1 MDLLILHVEPL
12 LLKYRVNL
20 GFYGHNHVVQRH
32 SAVYNKKVIQR
43 SVPVQTEDGIVNT
56 FTNPGATVHMVIG
69 TAGAGFSKNANNPSP
84 EWNEMFFYKWGYA
97 RLTALNSTNLAWEWV
112 ESESGIVFDRMAISQ
127 ITDFESNP
135 HWVVHEEHSWEH
147 FWEHSWEHS
156 IRNFFLRYGLITLAV
171 VLITLLSVGSV
182 LLFVKIFFHTHSS
195 SFSSSSFL
203 SSSFFSSSNR
213 SAGSDVYRKLPS
225 PEQGLDRMYLNE
237 LDNSGHSESVMEGGE
252 REAQAQ
258 VPGPGPESDSEIRA
272 SLVENII

>member
-20 GFYGHNHVVQRH
+20 GFYGHNHVVQRQ
-32 SAVYNKKVIQR
+32 SAVFNKKVIQR

-69 TAGAGFSKNANNPSP
+69 TAGASFSKNSNTPPP

-97 RLTALNSTNLAWEWV
+97 RLTALNSTNLSWEWV

-127 ITDFESNP
+127 ITDFKSNP
-135 HWVVHEEHSWEH
+135 HWILHEDWVHSL
-147 FWEHSWEHS
+147 EHSWEHS
-156 IRNFFLRYGLITLAV
+156 FTKFFSRYGLATLAV
-171 VLITLLSVGSV
+171 ALITLLSVGSV
-182 LLFVKIFFHTHSS
+182 LLFTKMFFHT
-195 SFSSSSFL
+195 SSSSYFSPSKF
-203 SSSFFSSSNR
+203 SSSFFSSSSR
-213 SAGSDVYRKLPS
+213 SGGSDVYRKLPS
-225 PEQGLDRMYLNE
+225 PDQGLDRMYLNE

-252 REAQAQ
+252 REAHE
-258 VPGPGPESDSEIRA
+258 PELEPESEVRA

>member
-20 GFYGHNHVVQRH
+20 GFYGHNHVVQRQ

-43 SVPVQTEDGIVNT
+43 SVPVQTKDGIVNT

-69 TAGAGFSKNANNPSP
+69 TAGASFSKNANNPPP

-97 RLTALNSTNLAWEWV
+97 RLTALNSTNLSWEWV

-127 ITDFESNP
+127 ITDFKSNP
-135 HWVVHEEHSWEH
+135 HWVIHEEPSWEH
-147 FWEHSWEHS
+147 FWEHSREHSWEHS
-156 IRNFFLRYGLITLAV
+156 IRNFFSRYGLITLAV
-171 VLITLLSVGSV
+171 VLITSLSVGSV
-182 LLFVKIFFHTHSS
+182 LLFVKIFFHTPS
-195 SFSSSSFL
+195 SFS

-213 SAGSDVYRKLPS
+213 SGGSDVYRKLPS

-252 REAQAQ
+252 REAQ
-258 VPGPGPESDSEIRA
+258 VPGPESESEVRA